1 MLLSSNKILI
11 LRHYI
16 RYLTMFE
23 LYMLVVIV
31 FVPNMF
37 VSIMFV
43 PVMCVHAVKQFKQ
56 MF

>member
-1 MLLSSNKILI
+1 
-11 LRHYI
+11 
-16 RYLTMFE
+16 MFE